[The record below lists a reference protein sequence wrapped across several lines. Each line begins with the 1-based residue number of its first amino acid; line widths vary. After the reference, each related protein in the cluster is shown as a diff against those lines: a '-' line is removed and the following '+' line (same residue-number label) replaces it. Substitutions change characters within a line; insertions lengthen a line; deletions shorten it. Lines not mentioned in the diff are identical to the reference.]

1 MRVTIYT
8 TNFVQFVT
16 LQLFNFKYIHNVQ
29 NCTRIL
35 MFTKNENILIVFE
48 QGRGI

>member
-16 LQLFNFKYIHNVQ
+16 LKLFHLKSIHNVQ
-29 NCTRIL
+29 NSIL
-35 MFTKNENILIVFE
+35 MFTKNENILVMFE
-48 QGRGI
+48 QGRSV